1 MCYARSPTESA
12 TLFMVIFGNSDLAEL
27 SKEAQ
32 SSQLNHAVKVLLIL
46 QQVLRTTPFESD
58 IRWPRQNTFV
68 ISLVSDHNLLVKGRF
83 IKKKVPNIRPFEKY

>member
-46 QQVLRTTPFESD
+46 QQVLRT
-58 IRWPRQNTFV
+58 
-68 ISLVSDHNLLVKGRF
+68 
-83 IKKKVPNIRPFEKY
+83 